1 MELSYLQSHPIQ
13 NNLLDIV
20 STDFDMKESFQ
31 ACNVSDEKDLLL
43 VTKYMQTAI
52 YEYIVKYNQ
61 FYL

>member
-1 MELSYLQSHPIQ
+1 MELNYLQSHPIQ

-52 YEYIVKYNQ
+52 YK
-61 FYL
+61 